1 MSSLVH
7 IDNKRKDFLILGK
20 KPTQV
25 LDHTKLKAEAKYPLN
40 FTQ

>member
-25 LDHTKLKAEAKYPLN
+25 LDHTKLKAEANYPLN